1 MREGWYAD
9 LVIVDTEKPFRVENP
24 GLLCKCRWSPFEG
37 HEFSSTIDTTIVNGE
52 VVYSDGKLTKNIAG
66 RRPGPVDFLYPKRPS
81 PPTAVGAAKTVYFP
95 VDPVMLTP
103 NADSARSPGSG
114 RGTRM
119 KPTDISNPDYFHK
132 VVDCQWACPAHTD
145 VPLYIRL
152 IAQGRFGDAYMEN
165 RKSNVFPG
173 ILGRVCDRPC
183 EPACRRG
190 RVEEKPVAICRLKRV
205 AADHREDITH
215 RLPKGASN
223 SNGKKVALI
232 GCGCASLTVANDLR
246 PLGYE
251 VTIFEA
257 LDATGGLMRTNIP
270 RFRLPPEVLDEEIKY
285 IIDMGVDLKLNHRI
299 DSMRDLLDGG
309 GFDAVFVGTGA
320 PRGKNLEIPG
330 RYDSDRIHIG
340 IDWLESVAFEHVA
353 EIGKRVLIIGVG
365 NTAMDCCRT
374 SLRLGAEDVK
384 VMARKP
390 RGFFKASDWELEDA
404 EEENVEILV
413 NHSPKEFVIEDG
425 KLVGMTFEL
434 MEYGVDENGRI
445 DRGKVTGETTI
456 PCDDVILAIGQDN
469 AFPWIER
476 DIGIE
481 FNEWDCPIVDETT
494 MMCTRQGV
502 FFRGDSAFGP
512 KNIIWAVAHGH
523 EAAISIHKYCQG
535 EDVTQRLPR
544 GINLSTQKMGMH
556 EWSYSNDFDPAER
569 RIMPHVDLKERFK
582 KLDIEVELGFTAE
595 QAIQEVERCLNC
607 DIQTVFTAKLCI
619 ECDACVDI
627 CPVDC
632 LTITH
637 NGDEEDLRT
646 RLSAPAENAEQ
657 DLYVSAELPH
667 TSRVMVKDEDV
678 CVHCGLCAER
688 CPTGAWDMQKS
699 KVLIPYAEDEASETP
714 PGRAGITAA

>member
-1 MREGWYAD
+1 MLA
-9 LVIVDTEKPFRVENP
+9 PN
-24 GLLCKCRWSPFEG
+24 
-37 HEFSSTIDTTIVNGE
+37 
-52 VVYSDGKLTKNIAG
+52 
-66 RRPGPVDFLYPKRPS
+66 
-81 PPTAVGAAKTVYFP
+81 VG
-95 VDPVMLTP
+95 
-103 NADSARSPGSG
+103 SARSPGSG
-114 RGTRM
+114 RGKSM
-119 KPTDISNPDYFHK
+119 KPTDTSNPDYFHK

-152 IAQGRFGDAYMEN
+152 IAQGRFGDAYIEN

-190 RVEEKPVAICRLKRV
+190 RVDEKPVAICRLKRV
-205 AADHREDITH
+205 AADHREDITD
-215 RLPKGASN
+215 RLPKGAAKT
-223 SNGKKVALI
+223 NGKKVALI

-257 LDATGGLMRTNIP
+257 LDTTGGLMRTNIP

-285 IIDMGVDLKLNHRI
+285 IVDMGVDLKLNHRI
-299 DSMRDLLDGG
+299 ESMKELLDSGE
-309 GFDAVFVGTGA
+309 FDAVFVGTGA

-340 IDWLESVAFEHVA
+340 IDWLESVAFEHIE

-374 SLRLGAEDVK
+374 SLRLGATDVK

-434 MEYGVDENGRI
+434 MEYAVGEDGRI
-445 DRGKVTGETTI
+445 DRGTVLGEKTI
-456 PCDDVILAIGQDN
+456 ACDDVILAIGQDN

-481 FNEWDCPIVDETT
+481 FNEWDCPVVDETT
-494 MMCTRQGV
+494 MMCTREGV
-502 FFRGDSAFGP
+502 FFGGDSAFGP

-523 EAAISIHKYCQG
+523 EAAISIHKYCEG
-535 EDVTQRLPR
+535 KDIGQRMPR
-544 GINLSTQKMGMH
+544 GINLLSQKMGMH
-556 EWSYSNDFDPAER
+556 EWSYSNYFDPAER
-569 RIMPHVDLKERFK
+569 RIMPHVELKERFK
-582 KLDIEVELGFTAE
+582 KLDIEVELGFTVE
-595 QAIQEVERCLNC
+595 QTIQEVERCLNC
-607 DIQTVFTAKLCI
+607 DIQTVFAAKLCI
-619 ECDACVDI
+619 ECDACIDI
-627 CPVDC
+627 CPVKC

-637 NGDEEDLRT
+637 NGEEADLRS
-646 RLSAPAENAEQ
+646 RLSAPAENPEQ
-657 DLYVSAELPH
+657 ALYVSAELPH
-667 TSRVMVKDEDV
+667 TSRVMVKDEDI

-699 KVLIPYAEDEASETP
+699 QVLIPYAEDDASEARP
-714 PGRAGITAA
+714 KKAGVSTA